1 MAEDAEKLPLEIM
14 HPLDTSFR
22 ENFIGPRYRA
32 HREQWDKANDRLI
45 EDPDGALTA
54 ARTLLETTCKQILYD
69 LKIVYDPVAELPK
82 LYNIACDALGMAPGT
97 QVDPAY
103 RAVFSSTY
111 QIVRSVSEIRN
122 KYGDA
127 HGKANGSMRL
137 SKADSELAVHLAGAV
152 SCFLVRRYESHLSA
166 TRRLTAD
173 GQAILWFDKSLVW
186 RLVDH
191 ATNSPK
197 TALWYGEDVGRCLML
212 VGDAGIYLMS
222 NGRPQILFDGTLAKK
237 KRLAPQRPLIASA
250 EGCDSAADFEAWWP
264 IHNAIDNGND
274 FSLPIAVEE
283 FHSAL
288 EGARL
293 SIIIIADPDRYIITS
308 DVQFERQ
315 FGLVS

>member
-1 MAEDAEKLPLEIM
+1 MAEDTEHLSSEIT

-22 ENFIGPRYRA
+22 ENFTGPRYKA
-32 HREQWDKANDRLI
+32 HRDQWDKANDRLLD
-45 EDPDGALTA
+45 DPDGALTA
-54 ARTLLETTCKQILYD
+54 ARTLLETTCKQILDD
-69 LKIVYDPVAELPK
+69 LKMVYDPAADLPK
-82 LYNIACDALGMAPGT
+82 LYNVACNALGTAPGT
-97 QVDPAY
+97 QVDPAF

-127 HGKANGSMRL
+127 HGIPSGSVRP

-197 TALWYGEDVGRCLML
+197 TALWFGEDVGRCLML

-222 NGRPQILFDGTLAKK
+222 NGSPQILFDGTLAKK
-237 KRLAPQRPLIASA
+237 KRFAPLRALVATA
-250 EGCDSAADFEAWWP
+250 EGCDASADFEAWWP

-274 FSLPIAVEE
+274 FSLPIPVEE
-283 FHSAL
+283 FRNAL
-288 EGARL
+288 EGALL
-293 SIIIIADPDRYIITS
+293 SIIMIADPDRYIIMS

-315 FGLVS
+315 FGSTS